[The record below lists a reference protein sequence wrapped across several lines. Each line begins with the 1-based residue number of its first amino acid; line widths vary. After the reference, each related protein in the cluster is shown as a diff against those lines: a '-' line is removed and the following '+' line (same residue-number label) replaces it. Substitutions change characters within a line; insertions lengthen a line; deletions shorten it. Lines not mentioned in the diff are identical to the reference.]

1 MSLCINPKCELA
13 KNQVDQRQNLFC
25 SDCGSSL
32 LINDIY
38 RVLRYLGVGGFGWT
52 ALVDDGD
59 SLKVLKV
66 LHNTDPKAISLF
78 DQEAEVLQ
86 RLNHSGIPKV
96 EVGGRFNYYPKGS
109 NIPLRCLVMEFIEG
123 ENLENYLEKRNYR
136 PISEQAAVRWLR
148 ELVEI
153 LDLVHRANYFHRDIK
168 PGNIMIRN
176 TGQLAL
182 IDFGTAREETQ
193 TYLQKQQGQAVTG
206 IISIGYTPHEQSN
219 GQAEYRSDFFAL
231 GRTFVFLLT
240 GKHPHEFIESLKQGL
255 QWQEEA
261 QLYSQALRDFI
272 NRLMCADLE
281 DRPRNTQ
288 SVLRELSVLEA
299 SYKPTSTLS
308 PTIALASHSLPKT
321 SKNLVVSPSVQQNKT
336 SLKKLLVMLGSFAVG
351 GITITGLNLLLKTK
365 VPSSSVPT
373 TSEASQ
379 TNPSKT
385 SQLPTERISESK
397 PEHLPDPTQVVLK
410 YYDALN
416 RGEYQQAWN
425 MLPFS
430 LQNNKKIHPDGYYS
444 FKNWFQKITPITLTN
459 VYSAPKVAG
468 SNIGIVNV
476 QYSSL
481 LNGKP
486 LSMTVRYELVWNE
499 SNQKWEI
506 SSVKKV

>member
-13 KNQVDQRQNLFC
+13 KNQINQGPNLFC
-25 SDCGSSL
+25 SGCGSSL

-38 RVLRYLGVGGFGWT
+38 RVLRYLGLGGFGWT
-52 ALVDDGD
+52 ALVDDGG

-86 RLNHSGIPKV
+86 RLNHAGIPKV

-109 NIPLRCLVMEFIEG
+109 NIPLRCLIMEFIEG

-168 PGNIMIRN
+168 PANIMLRN

-240 GKHPHEFIESLKQGL
+240 GKHPHEFIESLKRGL
-255 QWQEEA
+255 QWQEDA
-261 QLYSQALRDFI
+261 QSYSQVLRDFI
-272 NRLMCADLE
+272 DRLMYIDVE
-281 DRPRNTQ
+281 DRPYNTQ
-288 SVLRELSVLEA
+288 AVLRELTVLEK
-299 SYKPTSTLS
+299 SYRSVSNPKLISSSES
-308 PTIALASHSLPKT
+308 PLLLKKT
-321 SKNLVVSPSVQQNKT
+321 ENSVVQNSAK
-336 SLKKLLVMLGSFAVG
+336 SQKKLLIQKLLFVLVVVSIVPLSFFIFLVKPIGSFV
-351 GITITGLNLLLKTK
+351 TFLVT
-365 VPSSSVPT
+365 SVT
-373 TSEASQ
+373 LFLI
-379 TNPSKT
+379 SK
-385 SQLPTERISESK
+385 LPTG
-397 PEHLPDPTQVVLK
+397 V
-410 YYDALN
+410 
-416 RGEYQQAWN
+416 
-425 MLPFS
+425 
-430 LQNNKKIHPDGYYS
+430 
-444 FKNWFQKITPITLTN
+444 
-459 VYSAPKVAG
+459 
-468 SNIGIVNV
+468 
-476 QYSSL
+476 
-481 LNGKP
+481 
-486 LSMTVRYELVWNE
+486 
-499 SNQKWEI
+499 EI
-506 SSVKKV
+506 SSFQRALISAIIFASINVFVRPVIAFFSFPITFLTFGLFSIVINAIIFGLAAALVDGFSLRWGFWSALIGAFLLGFINSLIYRFLPI

>member
-13 KNQVDQRQNLFC
+13 KNQINQGQNLFC
-25 SDCGSSL
+25 SGCGSSL

-38 RVLRYLGVGGFGWT
+38 RVLRYLGLGGFGWT
-52 ALVDDGD
+52 ALVDDGG

-86 RLNHSGIPKV
+86 RLNHAGIPKV

-109 NIPLRCLVMEFIEG
+109 NIPLRCLIMEFIEG

-168 PGNIMIRN
+168 PANIMLRN

-240 GKHPHEFIESLKQGL
+240 GKHPHEFIESLKRGL
-255 QWQEEA
+255 QWQEDA
-261 QLYSQALRDFI
+261 QSYSQVLRDFI
-272 NRLMCADLE
+272 DRLMYIDVE
-281 DRPRNTQ
+281 DRPYNTQ
-288 SVLRELSVLEA
+288 AVLRELTVLEK
-299 SYKPTSTLS
+299 SYRSVSNPKLISSSES
-308 PTIALASHSLPKT
+308 PLLLKKT
-321 SKNLVVSPSVQQNKT
+321 ENSVVQNSAK
-336 SLKKLLVMLGSFAVG
+336 SQKKLLIQKLLFVLVVVSIVPLSFFIFLVKPIGSFV
-351 GITITGLNLLLKTK
+351 TFLVT
-365 VPSSSVPT
+365 SVT
-373 TSEASQ
+373 LFLI
-379 TNPSKT
+379 SK
-385 SQLPTERISESK
+385 LPTG
-397 PEHLPDPTQVVLK
+397 V
-410 YYDALN
+410 
-416 RGEYQQAWN
+416 
-425 MLPFS
+425 
-430 LQNNKKIHPDGYYS
+430 
-444 FKNWFQKITPITLTN
+444 
-459 VYSAPKVAG
+459 
-468 SNIGIVNV
+468 
-476 QYSSL
+476 
-481 LNGKP
+481 
-486 LSMTVRYELVWNE
+486 
-499 SNQKWEI
+499 EI
-506 SSVKKV
+506 SSFQRALISAIIFASINVFVRPVIAFFSFPITFLTFGLFSIVINAIIFGLAAALVDGFSLRWGFWSALIGAFLLGFINSLIYRFLPI

>member
-1 MSLCINPKCELA
+1 MSLCINTKCKLA
-13 KNQVDQRQNLFC
+13 KNQVDQGQNLFC
-25 SDCGSSL
+25 SGCGSSL

-38 RVLRYLGVGGFGWT
+38 RVLRYLGLGGFGWT
-52 ALVDDGD
+52 ALVDDGG

-168 PGNIMIRN
+168 PANIMLRN

-240 GKHPHEFIESLKQGL
+240 GKHPHEFIESLKRGL
-255 QWQEEA
+255 QWQEDA
-261 QLYSQALRDFI
+261 QSYSQVLRDFI
-272 NRLMCADLE
+272 DRLMYIDVE
-281 DRPRNTQ
+281 DRPYNTQ
-288 SVLRELSVLEA
+288 AVLRELTVLEK
-299 SYKPTSTLS
+299 SYRSVSNPKLIFSSES
-308 PTIALASHSLPKT
+308 PLLLKKT
-321 SKNLVVSPSVQQNKT
+321 ENPVVQNTAK
-336 SLKKLLVMLGSFAVG
+336 SQKKLLIKKLLFVLVVVSIVPLSFFIFLVKPIGSFV
-351 GITITGLNLLLKTK
+351 TFLVT
-365 VPSSSVPT
+365 SVT
-373 TSEASQ
+373 LFLI
-379 TNPSKT
+379 SK
-385 SQLPTERISESK
+385 LPTG
-397 PEHLPDPTQVVLK
+397 V
-410 YYDALN
+410 
-416 RGEYQQAWN
+416 
-425 MLPFS
+425 
-430 LQNNKKIHPDGYYS
+430 
-444 FKNWFQKITPITLTN
+444 
-459 VYSAPKVAG
+459 
-468 SNIGIVNV
+468 
-476 QYSSL
+476 
-481 LNGKP
+481 
-486 LSMTVRYELVWNE
+486 
-499 SNQKWEI
+499 EI
-506 SSVKKV
+506 SSFQKALISAIIFASINAFVRPIIAFFSFPITFLTFGLFSIVINAIIFGLAAAFVDGFSLRWGFWSALIGAFLLGFINSLIYRFLPI